1 MGLVIYLNWKPIAVF
16 IMGAGQLSFCR
27 NFYFAE
33 FNLYP
38 KVRRT
43 TGVFSTEKPKP
54 RFPNGLAHCDPS
66 LSDTDQN
73 FVPKD
78 R

>member
-1 MGLVIYLNWKPIAVF
+1 MSNPRYVGRCGFPI
-16 IMGAGQLSFCR
+16 
-27 NFYFAE
+27 FASIC
-33 FNLYP
+33 
-38 KVRRT
+38 
-43 TGVFSTEKPKP
+43 GVFSSEKPKP

-73 FVPKD
+73 FVPQD